1 MDHYQSGTLE
11 TCLETLQ
18 EIDDISL
25 SNTVKSQKR
34 ELEGMDKVRNM
45 MQAALRLEL
54 VNSELIVHIR

>member
-25 SNTVKSQKR
+25 SSTVKSQKR

-54 VNSELIVHIR
+54 VNSELIFHIR

>member
-54 VNSELIVHIR
+54 VNSELIFHIR